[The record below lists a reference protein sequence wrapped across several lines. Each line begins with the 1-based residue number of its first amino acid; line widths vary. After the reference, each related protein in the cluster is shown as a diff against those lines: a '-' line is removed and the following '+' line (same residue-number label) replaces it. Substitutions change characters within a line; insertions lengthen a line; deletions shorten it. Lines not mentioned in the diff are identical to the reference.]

1 MRFIRPETSYEKQ
14 ITEIKA
20 YLRTIGRDSNFVAL
34 KAFNFAREYHTGM
47 RKGGNAPEYSHQV
60 FIANYARSLESGLL
74 YPQETL
80 AAIFL
85 HDVCEDYDVRYE
97 EIEERFGKRIRNAVE
112 ALTKVYKGE
121 KIPYPVYFS
130 NIAKDPIAS
139 IAKGIDRCHNILT
152 MSDADWTTEKQ
163 ENYLIDITSWFLP
176 MLKEARELFPEQWG
190 AYENIKGNLLMQAKH
205 IELNIKLL
213 NQYENTK
220 LTGLSIGG
228 NG

>member
-14 ITEIKA
+14 ITEIKS
-20 YLRTIGRDSNFVAL
+20 YLRTVGRDTNFLAL
-34 KAFNFAREYHTGM
+34 KAFNFGREYHTGM

-60 FIANYARSLESGLL
+60 FGANFARTLENTLL

-80 AAIFL
+80 ASFFL
-85 HDVCEDYDVRYE
+85 HDVPEDYDVTFE
-97 EIEERFGKRIRNAVE
+97 TIEEQFGKRVRNAVE

-121 KIPYPVYFS
+121 KIPYPVYFA

-152 MSDADWTTEKQ
+152 MSDAEWTTEKQ
-163 ENYLIDITSWFLP
+163 ENYLIDITDWFLP
-176 MLKEARELFPEQWG
+176 MLKEARERFPEQWG

-205 IELNIKLL
+205 IELNISLR
-213 NQYENTK
+213 NQYENTS
-220 LTGLSIGG
+220 LTGLSVG
-228 NG
+228 